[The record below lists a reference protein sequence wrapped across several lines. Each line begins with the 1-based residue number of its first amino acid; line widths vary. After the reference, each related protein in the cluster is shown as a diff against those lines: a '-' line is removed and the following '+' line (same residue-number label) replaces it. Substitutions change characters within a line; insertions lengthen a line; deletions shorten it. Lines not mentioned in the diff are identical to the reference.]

1 MNPSELAEMLKV
13 LSAEMRVRIVVI
25 LKGRRLCAG
34 AISRR
39 LGASPSATSQH
50 LRILKAAGLVRA
62 SRIGNHIHYSVDSEA
77 LAKVSS
83 AVGVLLHPSE
93 LEGNDKTAANVC
105 SQNGNGKD

>member
-1 MNPSELAEMLKV
+1 MNPSGLAEMLKV

-25 LKGRRLCAG
+25 LKGRKLCAG

-62 SRIGNHIHYSVDSEA
+62 SRLGNHIHYSVDTEA
-77 LAKVSS
+77 LARVAS
-83 AVGVLLHPSE
+83 AVGVLLLPAE
-93 LEGNDKTAANVC
+93 QDGDDKTKADIC
-105 SQNGNGKD
+105 SQNGN